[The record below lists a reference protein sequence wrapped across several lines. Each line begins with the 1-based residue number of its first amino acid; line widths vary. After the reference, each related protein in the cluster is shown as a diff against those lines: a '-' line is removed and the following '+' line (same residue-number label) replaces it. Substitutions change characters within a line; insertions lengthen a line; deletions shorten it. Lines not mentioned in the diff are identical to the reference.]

1 MSSAGLVRSA
11 ALVALV
17 ALAALA
23 VLGFSRPGNERPPNS
38 ENAAPLQ
45 PVRQSPRVEVS
56 SADGDDSEQPSA
68 GTSRQEAVGQPA
80 PAKEGHLPEWFD
92 ADVEILPQRLTDLE
106 RARVMSYVDSME
118 AAAAADVRQHMNV
131 VDAPSMHAAAKSLR
145 RQELWRAVAQAIAHG
160 DYWIFVPREMRT
172 IRPPPGVVEQM
183 LPAVVDGRQ
192 VTLFFA
198 LDTAVHVGLRDA
210 RRYEDDMRWFVLTE
224 AARIFN
230 SRTDAERRW
239 LWGEWKRA
247 QAGPAAPPPHL
258 AAQFPEGVIVHEQ
271 NVIMTLP
278 PRR

>member
-17 ALAALA
+17 AFA
-23 VLGFSRPGNERPPNS
+23 VLCFSWPGNAGPPS
-38 ENAAPLQ
+38 RENAAPLQ
-45 PVRQSPRVEVS
+45 PVRQSLRVEES
-56 SADGDDSEQPSA
+56 SAYRHDSGQPSA
-68 GTSRQEAVGQPA
+68 GSSRQEAVGQPA
-80 PAKEGHLPEWFD
+80 PAKEGHLPEWVD
-92 ADVEILPQRLTDLE
+92 ADVEILPQRLTELE
-106 RARVMSYVDSME
+106 RARALSYVDSME
-118 AAAAADVRQHMNV
+118 AAAAADVRQHLDSA
-131 VDAPSMHAAAKSLR
+131 DAPSMHAAAKALR
-145 RQELWRAVAQAIAHG
+145 RQELWRAVAHAIAHG

-172 IRPPPGVVEQM
+172 IRPPPGVVDQM

-224 AARIFN
+224 AARNFN